1 MKDPYTVL
9 GVNRTASQD
18 EIKSAYRKLVKELH
32 PDLNPGEP
40 IIEQKF
46 KDVSAAYDVL
56 SSPEKRAKFDR
67 GDIDAGG
74 GSRKGGFWR
83 WNAGRQRSTKTPF
96 GFDNRFDEDED
107 PFADIFRAA
116 TREARAGRRTS
127 AGPESGT
134 STGGGA
140 GAGAGAKA
148 ADKEPSKRPQD
159 VSYKLK
165 VPFVEATA
173 GLKKRVTLSDGRTIE
188 LQFPPGT
195 ETGQTLRLK
204 GQGRLGPDGKT
215 NGDAYVEITVL
226 EHEYFVRDGR
236 DIIVDIP
243 VTLDEAVLGGSITV
257 PTIHGNV
264 SLRVPRNS
272 NSGTRLRL
280 KGKGVP
286 ATKGQSEGD
295 QYVTL
300 KIMLPEGDDPELT
313 KFLEEWRETHGYNPR
328 HRMKFV

>member
-9 GVNRTASQD
+9 GVDRTASQD
-18 EIKSAYRKLVKELH
+18 EIKSAYRKLAKELH

-46 KDVSAAYDVL
+46 KDVSAAYDIL
-56 SSPEKRAKFDR
+56 SSPDKRAKFDR
-67 GDIDAGG
+67 GEMDAGG
-74 GSRKGGFWR
+74 GRKSGFWR

-96 GFDNRFDEDED
+96 GFDTRFDEDED

-116 TREARAGRRTS
+116 TRDARASRRTPPNQEG
-127 AGPESGT
+127 AA
-134 STGGGA
+134 GGG
-140 GAGAGAKA
+140 KS
-148 ADKEPSKRPQD
+148 DKDSTKRPQD

-165 VPFVEATA
+165 VPFIEATA

-215 NGDAYVEITVL
+215 NGDAYVEITVM
-226 EHEYFVRDGR
+226 EHEYFMRDGR
-236 DIIVDIP
+236 DVYVEIP
-243 VTLDEAVLGGSITV
+243 VTLDEAVLGGTITV
-257 PTIHGNV
+257 PTVHGNV
-264 SLRVPRNS
+264 SLKIPRNS

-286 ATKGQSEGD
+286 ATKGQPEGD

-300 KIMLPEGDDPELT
+300 KIMLPEGDDPELN
-313 KFLEEWRETHGYNPR
+313 KFLEEWRETRGYNPR